1 MKRLANLFS
10 TLFSNASVLALYLLI
25 MAAAIAPPASATKP
39 WDGPTTGPAKQA
51 GKKVVYISEDL
62 KNGGISANYRGFY
75 TAVEVLGWQLTLVNG
90 NGDRETI
97 RNAFADAIRTRQD
110 AIVLGGFQPDE
121 LRADSIASAR
131 RSNIVLVGWH
141 AAAEP
146 GPTKDLFI
154 NIATESAEVA
164 RKAAEYVTH
173 STTEKIGVIIFNDN
187 RFAVANAKTRRMKEI
202 IDACKRCRVLAVENI
217 LISNAAKEIPLL
229 VPVLNKTYGRAW
241 THTLAINDVYFDAMN
256 VPLISIGREDIQNIS
271 AGDGSNI
278 ALGRIRSGTSQ
289 QVATVAEPAGLQGWQ
304 LADELNRAFAG
315 APPSGYVSKPVLVTS
330 ELLKQIGGAGVD
342 FDIPYREMYSAI
354 WQGKPIAR

>member
-1 MKRLANLFS
+1 MKLLAKLTAFALS
-10 TLFSNASVLALYLLI
+10 LIVSAACVASPALT
-25 MAAAIAPPASATKP
+25 AKT
-39 WDGPTTGPAKQA
+39 WDGPTTGPARQA
-51 GKKVVYISEDL
+51 GKKVVYISQDL

-75 TAVEVLGWQLTLVNG
+75 TAVEELGWKLTLVNG

-97 RNAFADAIRTRQD
+97 RAAFADAIRSHQD
-110 AIVLGGFQPDE
+110 AIVLGGFQTDDLP
-121 LRADSIASAR
+121 ADLIESAR
-131 RSNIVLVGWH
+131 RSNIILAGWH

-154 NIATESAEVA
+154 NVATESAEVA
-164 RKAAEYVTH
+164 RKAAEYVIQSATD
-173 STTEKIGVIIFNDN
+173 KVGVIIFNDN
-187 RFAVANAKTRRMKEI
+187 RFAVANAKTRHMKEI
-202 IDACKRCRVLAVENI
+202 IEACKRCRVLSIENI

-229 VPVLNKTYGRAW
+229 VPALNKTHGRAW

-256 VPLISIGREDIQNIS
+256 FPLISIGREDIQNIS

-315 APPSGYVSKPVLVTS
+315 APPSGYVSKPILVTS
-330 ELLKQIGGAGVD
+330 ALLQQIGSAGVD
-342 FDIPYREMYSAI
+342 FKIPYREAYSAI
-354 WQGKPIAR
+354 WQGKPIAK